1 MDRNDE
7 IGGLWL
13 KESQKGTKFMSGT
26 MTFNGEKVEV
36 VVFKNSHKQPGERTP
51 DYRVYRSQPRDGAQ
65 QPQQGRA
72 GQQRRPVDDLD
83 LDDSVPF

>member
-36 VVFKNSHKQPGERTP
+36 VVFKNSHKQPGEKTP
-51 DYRVYRSQPRDGAQ
+51 DYRVYRSQPRDGGGQ
-65 QPQQGRA
+65 QPQRQAPRRA
-72 GQQRRPVDDLD
+72 DDLD
-83 LDDSVPF
+83 DEIPF